1 MTSKSGVENDSRGWR
16 FCGSSGSSHR
26 RSQGNGV
33 MCHPKSQ
40 PHFSLYLAWKIPSP
54 PFFFQLMLILVPG
67 TAKTHS
73 PSSLRYGSL
82 KFFSFFFFFNVN
94 HFQRLY
100 WICYSLLLFYVLVFG
115 LQACRFLAPLTG
127 IESPPPALE
136 GEVLTTGPLEK
147 SQNPLVLNAIYIPLI
162 YFLSSFI

>member
-1 MTSKSGVENDSRGWR
+1 MTSKSGVENDSTGWR

-82 KFFSFFFFFNVN
+82 KFFSFFFFLCWGTEMPEQGGN
-94 HFQRLY
+94 QETR
-100 WICYSLLLFYVLVFG
+100 
-115 LQACRFLAPLTG
+115 
-127 IESPPPALE
+127 PALP
-136 GEVLTTGPLEK
+136 GLPGDSVQGILQYSCLA
-147 SQNPLVLNAIYIPLI
+147 NPMDGG
-162 YFLSSFI
+162 SC

>member
-16 FCGSSGSSHR
+16 LCGNSSSSHR

-33 MCHPKSQ
+33 MCHPMSQ

-54 PFFFQLMLILVPG
+54 PFFYQLILILVPG
-67 TAKTHS
+67 TAKTYS
-73 PSSLRYGSL
+73 PSSLRYDSL
-82 KFFSFFFFFNVN
+82 KFFRFFFFNVN
-94 HFQRLY
+94 HFQKLY

-115 LQACRFLAPLTG
+115 LQACRFLAPLIR
-127 IESPPPALE
+127 IESLPPALE
-136 GEVLTTGPLEK
+136 GEVLTTRPLEK

-162 YFLSSFI
+162 YLLSSFI